1 MGNTLI
7 TISRQHGSGG
17 TKVAQ
22 ILAEKL
28 GIWYYNREILYIAAD
43 KIGYDSLDEKS
54 MDEINYKKASK
65 YMEGLSIM
73 TGFAACRVFPDVDD
87 RNCSLCHKKSQHM
100 LDLPHPEKPLR

>member
-73 TGFAACRVFPDVDD
+73 TGS
-87 RNCSLCHKKSQHM
+87 RNHIPVYNQMFKEQSKIIKKLAGYGLSLIHI
-100 LDLPHPEKPLR
+100 

>member
-54 MDEINYKKASK
+54 MDEINYKKAS
-65 YMEGLSIM
+65 Y
-73 TGFAACRVFPDVDD
+73 D
-87 RNCSLCHKKSQHM
+87 RSMLCFQARCY
-100 LDLPHPEKPLR
+100 DTFIQYQIINN